1 MRFFNLPLS
10 VRAAQTCKQKH
21 DEEYEPTHTEA
32 VYR

>member
-1 MRFFNLPLS
+1 